1 MLAGSV
7 AVKKTALTSLKG
19 RWPLAMAAVGIPMA
33 LILITVNLFALI
45 EYMLAKTVW
54 LSVAYVLLLLCALAV
69 LFPLMLGSLRVL
81 WGIATDSEMSVADT
95 FYYLSAKEHYLSAM
109 NFITVIC
116 GSVIAKVIVLFLPA
130 IIVYLASELLPSVI
144 TNHEA
149 RLWLDNLWIFT
160 LFLSI
165 IALCGTVYV
174 ILRYYLAPFLFIC
187 SAANDA
193 VDTVL
198 LAKKVSKVSL
208 GRFVSLS
215 FSLLGWI
222 LLSVFF
228 VPLIFTAPYILT
240 CYLFH
245 SRFATV
251 FYNASVKK
259 YKSEGG
265 AI

>member
-7 AVKKTALTSLKG
+7 AVKKTALAVLKG
-19 RWPLAMAAVGIPMA
+19 RWPLGAAAVGIPMA
-33 LILITVNLFALI
+33 LVLIMLNLFALI

-54 LSVAYVLLLLCALAV
+54 LAAAYVLLLLCAFTV
-69 LFPLMLGSLRVL
+69 LFPLMLGTLRVL
-81 WGIATDSEMSVADT
+81 WGIATDREVSVSDT
-95 FYYLSAKEHYLSAM
+95 FFYLSSKEKYLKAM
-109 NFITVIC
+109 NFIVVLC
-116 GSVIAKVIVLFLPA
+116 GSVIAKAIALFSPA

-144 TNHEA
+144 TNHDA

-187 SAANDA
+187 SAADDA
-193 VDTVL
+193 VDTVM
-198 LAKKVSKVSL
+198 LAKSVSRVSL
-208 GRFVSLS
+208 GHFVSLL
-215 FSLLGWI
+215 FGLLGWI

-245 SRFATV
+245 SRFAAV